1 MRATWNIWLAL
12 LSLFVFFFVVIN
24 RLPPLTRRN
33 IFREHRRRGTKR
45 ASNGKTRKR
54 HAHCALLFNRFWVF
68 GKFPSAHPF
77 RLISFVCLKLWAF
90 MARTGFFNW
99 IRVNFQLEFQ
109 IADNAK
115 NANALNDN
123 EISRRLITI
132 KFRQDPIK
140 RKRPQKEISSIFTWS
155 HAWLIAHGKK
165 DDEWPRRESLIRVRW
180 WCRKKTEFETEK
192 SPLKHPF

>member
-115 NANALNDN
+115 
-123 EISRRLITI
+123 
-132 KFRQDPIK
+132 K
-140 RKRPQKEISSIFTWS
+140 RKRIKRQWNFAPFDHHKIPSRPDKAKATAKRDFVNF
-155 HAWLIAHGKK
+155 HVKPCLADCA
-165 DDEWPRRESLIRVRW
+165 
-180 WCRKKTEFETEK
+180 RKKRRRVTATRI
-192 SPLKHPF
+192 SH